1 MRDEGNIFV
10 SVSSKTRRRERNR
23 TWSRVEFFEIVR
35 LGQGIG
41 MREKQERQPGAPKGQ
56 ANQQSSSWTS
66 YLSMICFT
74 LSGGCL
80 SVNR

>member
-10 SVSSKTRRRERNR
+10 SVSRKMGRRERNR
-23 TWSRVEFFEIVR
+23 TRSRVEFFEIVR
-35 LGQGIG
+35 LGQGMG
-41 MREKQERQPGAPKGQ
+41 KKKKQERQCDAPQ
-56 ANQQSSSWTS
+56 EQVNQQSSSWTS